1 MQNNMKINKVSN
13 LSGTITVPADKS
25 ITHRAI
31 MLSSLADG
39 KSVINNFL
47 PSEDCFSTMNA
58 FRAMGVEIEENITS
72 LTVKG
77 VGING
82 LRSPEQNIYAGN
94 SGTTTRLISGILAG
108 QNFSSIITGDD
119 SLSKRPMKRVIE
131 PLKLMGAD
139 ISAKDGNFL
148 PMTINGKGILNPI
161 EYKSPVASAQVK
173 SCILLAGLYADGI
186 TKVTE
191 PVKSRDHSERMLK
204 AFGADVSVDGLSV
217 SIKKCDKLFAQNV
230 DVPCDIS
237 SAAFFLVA
245 GLIVSNSNIK
255 ILNVNINPTRDGIIE
270 VLKNMGA
277 KIHIDNIRTVSGEE
291 VADIEV
297 SYCKLNGT
305 NIGAEI
311 MPRLIDEIPIIAFAA
326 TQADGITKISG
337 AKELRV
343 KESDR
348 LSAIATQLIKMGAD
362 ITETEDGLIIKGV
375 SKLHGNKVDSFK
387 DHRIAMMLSIAG
399 LIAEGETEII
409 DSDCVNISFANFY
422 DVLKQICR

>member
-1 MQNNMKINKVSN
+1 
-13 LSGTITVPADKS
+13 
-25 ITHRAI
+25 
-31 MLSSLADG
+31 
-39 KSVINNFL
+39 
-47 PSEDCFSTMNA
+47 
-58 FRAMGVEIEENITS
+58 
-72 LTVKG
+72 
-77 VGING
+77 
-82 LRSPEQNIYAGN
+82 
-94 SGTTTRLISGILAG
+94 
-108 QNFSSIITGDD
+108 
-119 SLSKRPMKRVIE
+119 
-131 PLKLMGAD
+131 
-139 ISAKDGNFL
+139 
-148 PMTINGKGILNPI
+148 
-161 EYKSPVASAQVK
+161 
-173 SCILLAGLYADGI
+173 
-186 TKVTE
+186 
-191 PVKSRDHSERMLK
+191 
-204 AFGADVSVDGLSV
+204 
-217 SIKKCDKLFAQNV
+217 
-230 DVPCDIS
+230 
-237 SAAFFLVA
+237 
-245 GLIVSNSNIK
+245 
-255 ILNVNINPTRDGIIE
+255 

-311 MPRLIDEIPIIAFAA
+311 MPRLIDEIPIIALAA

-399 LIAEGETEII
+399 LVAEGETEII

-422 DVLKQICR
+422 DVLKNLC